1 MTETWIGLLGVLIGG
16 VLAFGGAFALEWWR
30 QRAHGRAARVVMAS
44 ELKEAS
50 QAVNDALD
58 GTPKPHWPPG
68 WQNMGWS
75 ESWAIHRPV
84 LAATMSRADFDT
96 LAKARLQM
104 QLLQTGL
111 AEGKGDLEGKNFE
124 FLDRV
129 TRALND
135 ADELLKRLD

>member
-16 VLAFGGAFALEWWR
+16 VLAFGAAFALDWWR
-30 QRAHGRAARVVMAS
+30 ECAHGRAARVVMAS
-44 ELKEAS
+44 ELDEAK
-50 QAVNDALD
+50 QAVEDALG

-68 WQNMGWS
+68 WHNMGWS

-84 LAATMSRADFDT
+84 LAATMSRDDFDT

-111 AEGKGDLEGKNFE
+111 AEGKGDLEGNDFE
-124 FLDRV
+124 FLGRV
-129 TRALND
+129 TAALSE
-135 ADELLKRLD
+135 ADELLKRLN